1 MSDIKEIKKAEMS
14 EIIDF
19 YYKIEEYG
27 HIFHLDPKL
36 LDEPFKKII
45 KGHRS
50 TTIMALIICISL
62 YRI

>member
-1 MSDIKEIKKAEMS
+1 MADIKEIKKAEMI

-36 LDEPFKKII
+36 LATVIYYE
-45 KGHRS
+45 
-50 TTIMALIICISL
+50 T
-62 YRI
+62 RIQS

>member
-1 MSDIKEIKKAEMS
+1 MADIKEIKKAEMS

-19 YYKIEEYG
+19 YDKIEKYG

-45 KGHRS
+45 EGMEAIEKMMEDSYG
-50 TTIMALIICISL
+50 M
-62 YRI
+62 